1 MKAKTMIKK
10 WRERSLFPYSVLYN
24 SSTNSLSSI
33 DGNLRTYSKI
43 FFIITD
49 RLCRFF
55 LLFFS
60 LSVFIVSGHREL
72 VFHRAPIYSRSVH
85 NCPRWKSHLLT
96 NFVTCPQQFPRISS
110 PFSFCSRPR
119 VMSLKIECL
128 FGFPQKIA

>member
-1 MKAKTMIKK
+1 MKRKIPSPVFCALH
-10 WRERSLFPYSVLYN
+10 ERLVLYRRKFKN
-24 SSTNSLSSI
+24 LFK
-33 DGNLRTYSKI
+33 NLRHHRG
-43 FFIITD
+43 TD
-49 RLCRFF
+49 TLCRFF

-72 VFHRAPIYSRSVH
+72 VFHRAAIYSRGVH

-119 VMSLKIECL
+119 VMSPKIECL
-128 FGFPQKIA
+128 SGFPQKNCIGSRFEC